1 LFSSSPD
8 HQKDAA
14 IKLVNTIGVVGF
26 MKLVIQTQSQSKYSL
41 IFHAKCAPHSKA
53 TDHLKERCE
62 NQANAQFKRGELE
75 ADQFNWWSTNK
86 KDTLEIEVKKIPLEL
101 QDVDIKRPNQRSL
114 NNIFEVIFN
123 QPVRNRVYIFIRI
136 ESLAKLEIVRS
147 LIFEGIY
154 EVDLGIFETTRIK
167 IPKSFFSDANFDA
180 MTRSFEGTR
189 FSINASTDG
198 RNWSVIKKIDIP
210 YPN

>member
-1 LFSSSPD
+1 
-8 HQKDAA
+8 
-14 IKLVNTIGVVGF
+14 
-26 MKLVIQTQSQSKYSL
+26 
-41 IFHAKCAPHSKA
+41 
-53 TDHLKERCE
+53 
-62 NQANAQFKRGELE
+62 
-75 ADQFNWWSTNK
+75 
-86 KDTLEIEVKKIPLEL
+86 VKKIPLEL

-123 QPVRNRVYIFIRI
+123 EPVRNRVYIFIRI

-154 EVDLGIFETTRIK
+154 EVDLGILETNRIK

-180 MTRSFEGTR
+180 MSRSFEGTR